1 MTIVNLKN
9 IAAVQTNLFIRLT
22 IPGAAVETFSDY
34 HRSYSFGGNT
44 YQGLGSLLNITDI
57 NDNLRASADEIAVSI
72 SGIPSQ
78 NVNLIL
84 NNRIKGSRLEIFRGY
99 FNPTTGQAI
108 AEVPTPLAIFRG
120 VVSNFEI
127 SDELEGDTGSVALI
141 LTVSNFISLLEN
153 KFVGRRTSPTDQDAL
168 FPGDKSFDR
177 VPALAKSNFNF
188 GAPVR

>member
-1 MTIVNLKN
+1 MSIVNLKN
-9 IAAVQTNLFIRLT
+9 VAAVQTNLFIRLA

-57 NDNLRASADEIAVSI
+57 NDNLRASPDEIAVSI

-99 FNPTTGQAI
+99 FDPTTGLAI
-108 AEVPTPLAIFRG
+108 AEVPTPMAIFRG
-120 VVSNFEI
+120 IVSNFEI
-127 SDELEGDTGSVALI
+127 SDELDGDTGSVALI

>member
-1 MTIVNLKN
+1 
-9 IAAVQTNLFIRLT
+9 LFVKLS
-22 IPGAAVETFSDY
+22 IPGKPVETFSDY

-84 NNRIKGSRLEIFRGY
+84 NNKIKGSRLEIFRGY
-99 FNPTTGQAI
+99 FNPITAAPI
-108 AEVPTPLAIFRG
+108 AQVPTPLAIFRG

-127 SDELEGDTGSVALI
+127 SDELEGDTGSVVLI
-141 LTVSNFISLLEN
+141 ITVSNFISLLEN
-153 KFVGRRTSPTDQDAL
+153 KFAGRRTSPSDQDFF

-177 VPALAKSNFNF
+177 VPALSKSNFNF
-188 GAPVR
+188 GAPGR

>member
-1 MTIVNLKN
+1 MSIVNLKN
-9 IAAVQTNLFIRLT
+9 IASLQTNLFVKLS
-22 IPGAAVETFSDY
+22 IPGSAVETFSDY
-34 HRSYSFGGNT
+34 HKNYTFDSLN

-72 SGIPSQ
+72 SGIPVQ

-99 FNPTTGQAI
+99 FNPITGDPI
-108 AEVPTPLAIFRG
+108 SEIPTPIAIFRG

-153 KFVGRRTSPTDQDAL
+153 KFAGRRTGPTDQDAF

-188 GAPVR
+188 GAPQR

>member
-1 MTIVNLKN
+1 MSIVNLKN
-9 IAAVQTNLFIRLT
+9 VAAIQTNLFIKLS
-22 IPGAAVETFSDY
+22 IPGQPVETFSDY
-34 HRSYSFGGNT
+34 HKSYSFGGDT

-72 SGIPSQ
+72 SGIPVE

-84 NNRIKGSRLEIFRGY
+84 QNRIKGSRLEIFRGY
-99 FNPTTGQAI
+99 FDPKTGLAI
-108 AEVPTPLAIFRG
+108 GQIPTPLAIFRG

-127 SDELEGDTGSVALI
+127 SDELEGDTGAVALI

-153 KFVGRRTSPTDQDAL
+153 KFTGRRTSPTDQDFF

-177 VPALAKSNFNF
+177 VPALSKSNFNF

>member
-1 MTIVNLKN
+1 MSIVNLKN
-9 IAAVQTNLFIRLT
+9 LPSIQTNLFIKLDVT
-22 IPGAAVETFSDY
+22 GTGVETFSDY
-34 HRSYSFGGNT
+34 HRSYSFGGDT

-57 NDNLRASADEIAVSI
+57 TDNLRASPDELSVSI
-72 SGIPSQ
+72 TGIPFE

-84 NNRIKGSRLEIFRGY
+84 QNKFRGSRLEIYRGY
-99 FNPTTGQAI
+99 FNPTTGLPI

-120 VVSNFEI
+120 YVTNFEI

-141 LTVSNFISLLEN
+141 LSVSNFITLLEN
-153 KFVGRRTSPTDQDAL
+153 KFAGRRTSPTDQNFF

-188 GAPVR
+188 GAPTR